1 MVFLVFC
8 FFSMAALPHIFF
20 VSNPHNHQND
30 NHCPPTSLPPLSGAL
45 LTIGFTNSLVVLTM
59 LTIPGVFIV
68 FFVLPDVVG
77 RAAPSHKVSWSPREL
92 FCFSRGVTVTTTL
105 LLLQNA
111 AQFAWLQVP
120 VEEVFFLCSFL

>member
-1 MVFLVFC
+1 MFRTLTIIKTTIIP
-8 FFSMAALPHIFF
+8 SL
-20 VSNPHNHQND
+20 
-30 NHCPPTSLPPLSGAL
+30 PPTSLPPLSGAL

>member
-1 MVFLVFC
+1 
-8 FFSMAALPHIFF
+8 
-20 VSNPHNHQND
+20 
-30 NHCPPTSLPPLSGAL
+30 
-45 LTIGFTNSLVVLTM
+45 M

-77 RAAPSHKVSWSPREL
+77 RVGSTRKVSWSPREL

-120 VEEVFFLCSFL
+120 VEDLFFHCCRVFF

>member
-1 MVFLVFC
+1 MFRTLTIIKTTII
-8 FFSMAALPHIFF
+8 AK
-20 VSNPHNHQND
+20 Q
-30 NHCPPTSLPPLSGAL
+30 PPPPPPPPLSGAL